1 MNSHIPGL
9 KNHQKWQSSSAHE
22 ISFSKEVLKKYFLN
36 KKYVLNMQFN
46 IYFQT
51 EEATVIANIQIEER
65 QKVKNRELDNLDNL
79 YLKWDKLAPTE
90 E

>member
-1 MNSHIPGL
+1 
-9 KNHQKWQSSSAHE
+9 
-22 ISFSKEVLKKYFLN
+22 
-36 KKYVLNMQFN
+36 MQFN